1 MKKPFTID
9 APRFQELITFTFR
22 VLLFW
27 YIIAALLEA
36 VLPGFVTLSI
46 DLDLFLWAVIL
57 LGVLQFVT
65 NTYSR

>member
-1 MKKPFTID
+1 M
-9 APRFQELITFTFR
+9 PRCTELLTFTFR

-27 YIIAALLEA
+27 YIVAALLEA
-36 VLPGFVTLSI
+36 AFPGFVSLSI

-57 LGVLQFVT
+57 LGILQFVT